1 VKLRI
6 MEKIFC
12 IFGDSITY
20 GAWDFDEGGWV
31 NRFRKFLDKKNL
43 VSTKN
48 YFLVYNLGV
57 DGDGT
62 ADLLKMIDEESRSR
76 FRGTVAES
84 RAIIFAIG
92 TNDSCYQR
100 TKSNA
105 VVMLNL
111 FENNLSEIIKKAR
124 NFTSQIIFVG
134 IAKGSDKDTVP
145 LKSSTTGK
153 CYDKEN
159 IIIYNN
165 IIKKIC
171 EKEKVLFIDILN
183 NMTDEDFYDGLHPN
197 ARGHQKIFKI
207 VKDFL
212 IDRKII

>member
-1 VKLRI
+1 

-20 GAWDFDEGGWV
+20 GAWDFDEGGWA

-48 YFLVYNLGV
+48 YFLVYNLGI

-62 ADLLKMIDEESRSR
+62 ADLLKRIDEESRYR
-76 FRGTVAES
+76 FQGTGIES

-92 TNDSCYQR
+92 TNDSCYQG
-100 TKSNA
+100 TKNNVA
-105 VVMLNL
+105 TPLNL
-111 FENNLSEIIKKAR
+111 FENNLSEVIKKAR
-124 NFTSQIIFVG
+124 NFTSEIIFIG
-134 IAKGSDKDTVP
+134 IAKGNDKDTAP
-145 LKSSTTGK
+145 LKSSTSGK

-171 EKEKVLFIDILN
+171 KKEGVLFVDILN
-183 NMTDEDFYDGLHPN
+183 NMADEDFYDGLHPN
-197 ARGHQKIFKI
+197 SKGHQKISETL
-207 VKDFL
+207 KDFL
-212 IDRKII
+212 IGQKIV

>member
-1 VKLRI
+1 
-6 MEKIFC
+6 MEKIFY

-31 NRFRKFLDKKNL
+31 NRLRKFIDKKN
-43 VSTKN
+43 SAEPEN

-62 ADLLKMIDEESRSR
+62 ADLLKRINEESRAR
-76 FRGTVAES
+76 FYGIEAES

-92 TNDSCYQR
+92 TNDSYYQG
-100 TKSNA
+100 TKNNVA
-105 VVMLNL
+105 TPLNL
-111 FENNLSEIIKKAR
+111 FENNLSEIIKKSR
-124 NFTSQIIFVG
+124 NFTSKIIFIG
-134 IAKGSDKDTVP
+134 IAKGSDKDTAP

-171 EKEKVLFIDILN
+171 EKEGILFVDILN

-197 ARGHQKIFKI
+197 SKGHQKIFEI
-207 VKDFL
+207 IKDFL
-212 IDRKII
+212 IDKKII